1 MMTDHYE
8 TSRPEARM
16 LIAVAVPAS
25 VDINAP
31 GDNTWPTSSGN
42 VYTSVG
48 CNVLVLVI
56 KLASPAENDT
66 VTKLTDN
73 VAALAL

>member
-1 MMTDHYE
+1 MPAYQL

-16 LIAVAVPAS
+16 LIAVAVPAR
-25 VDINAP
+25 VEINPLGAK
-31 GDNTWPTSSGN
+31 TWPTNSGK
-42 VYTSVG
+42 VYTSAG
-48 CNVLVLVI
+48 CKVLVLVI
-56 KLASPAENDT
+56 KLASPAEPET